1 MTANRVIALRVFII
15 VMERATPAT
24 TLALSRRGVNLA
36 AALATIVPAASA
48 PPAARAVTT
57 FTPFAGKASSAMAF
71 EHPST
76 WVRAIDRAYDGAS
89 KVPANGATVVMIGD
103 FKTIDTVS
111 VRVEPLTA
119 TAKALLVESDGSAR
133 AVAEALTA
141 SERASV
147 DANAAFGV
155 IGGIENGR
163 SGTMAFELLGDASE
177 RVDEKTKQKY
187 YYYEYYTDVCRAK
200 IEEASGGEKMCI
212 GPKGDIL
219 DSIQRRSKIAVT
231 FVGDAAV
238 ILHASAVASRF
249 DEVRDII
256 NRAVDSFVL
265 LEV

>member
-1 MTANRVIALRVFII
+1 MAPAS
-15 VMERATPAT
+15 ASSAAAT
-24 TLALSRRGVNLA
+24 TTTTAISRRGVNLA
-36 AALATIVPAASA
+36 AAIAAIAPAPRASA
-48 PPAARAVTT
+48 SATT
-57 FTPFAGKASSAMAF
+57 TTTTYAPFAGKASASMAF
-71 EHPST
+71 EHPAS
-76 WVRAIDRAYDGAS
+76 WVRAIDRAYESG

-111 VRVEPLTA
+111 VRVEPLTG
-119 TAKALLVESDGSAR
+119 TAKAMLAESDGSAR

-177 RVDEKTKQKY
+177 RVDAKTGRKY
-187 YYYEYYTDVCRAK
+187 YQYEYYTDVCRAK
-200 IEEASGGEKMCI
+200 IEEALGGEKMCI

-231 FVGDAAV
+231 FVGDSAV

-249 DEVRDII
+249 EEVRDIMD
-256 NRAVDSFVL
+256 RAANSFVL
-265 LEV
+265 LEVV

>member
-1 MTANRVIALRVFII
+1 MAPASAFS
-15 VMERATPAT
+15 AAAAT
-24 TLALSRRGVNLA
+24 TPSTATISRRGVNLA
-36 AALATIVPAASA
+36 AAIAAIAPAPRASA
-48 PPAARAVTT
+48 SATPTPTT
-57 FTPFAGKASSAMAF
+57 YAPFAGKASASMAF
-71 EHPST
+71 EHPAS
-76 WVRAIDRAYDGAS
+76 WVRAIDRAYESG
-89 KVPANGATVVMIGD
+89 KVPANGATVVMVGD

-111 VRVEPLTA
+111 VRVEPLTG
-119 TAKALLVESDGSAR
+119 TAKALLAESDGSAR

-177 RVDEKTKQKY
+177 RVDAKTGRKY
-187 YYYEYYTDVCRAK
+187 YQYEYYTDVCRAK
-200 IEEASGGEKMCI
+200 IEEALGGEKMCI

-231 FVGDAAV
+231 FVGDSAV

-249 DEVRDII
+249 EEVRDIMD
-256 NRAVDSFVL
+256 RAANSFVL
-265 LEV
+265 LEVV

>member
-1 MTANRVIALRVFII
+1 MAPASASSAAAMT
-15 VMERATPAT
+15 T
-24 TLALSRRGVNLA
+24 TTAMSRRGVNLA
-36 AALATIVPAASA
+36 AAIAAIAPAPRASA
-48 PPAARAVTT
+48 SATT
-57 FTPFAGKASSAMAF
+57 TPTYAPFAGKASASMAF
-71 EHPST
+71 EHPAS
-76 WVRAIDRAYDGAS
+76 WVRAIDRAYDGG

-103 FKTIDTVS
+103 FKTIDTIS
-111 VRVEPLTA
+111 VRVEPLTG
-119 TAKALLVESDGSAR
+119 TAKAMLAESDGSAR

-177 RVDEKTKQKY
+177 RVDAKTGRKY
-187 YYYEYYTDVCRAK
+187 YQYEYYTDVCRAK
-200 IEEASGGEKMCI
+200 IEEALGGEKMCI

-231 FVGDAAV
+231 FVGDSAV

-249 DEVRDII
+249 EEVRDIMD
-256 NRAVDSFVL
+256 RAANSFVL
-265 LEV
+265 LEVV

>member
-1 MTANRVIALRVFII
+1 MAPASASSAAAMT
-15 VMERATPAT
+15 T
-24 TLALSRRGVNLA
+24 TTAMSRRGVNLA
-36 AALATIVPAASA
+36 AAIAAIAPAPRASA
-48 PPAARAVTT
+48 SATT
-57 FTPFAGKASSAMAF
+57 TTTYAPFAGKASASMAF
-71 EHPST
+71 EHPAS
-76 WVRAIDRAYDGAS
+76 WVRAIDRAYDGG

-111 VRVEPLTA
+111 VRVEPLTG
-119 TAKALLVESDGSAR
+119 TAKAMLAESDGSAR

-177 RVDEKTKQKY
+177 RVDVKTGRKY
-187 YYYEYYTDVCRAK
+187 YQYEYYTDVCRAK
-200 IEEASGGEKMCI
+200 IEEALGGEKMCI

-231 FVGDAAV
+231 FVGDSAV

-249 DEVRDII
+249 EEVRDIMD
-256 NRAVDSFVL
+256 RAANSFVL
-265 LEV
+265 LEVV

>member
-1 MTANRVIALRVFII
+1 
-15 VMERATPAT
+15 
-24 TLALSRRGVNLA
+24 
-36 AALATIVPAASA
+36 
-48 PPAARAVTT
+48 
-57 FTPFAGKASSAMAF
+57 
-71 EHPST
+71 
-76 WVRAIDRAYDGAS
+76 
-89 KVPANGATVVMIGD
+89 VPANGATVVMIGD

-111 VRVEPLTA
+111 VRVEPLTG
-119 TAKALLVESDGSAR
+119 TAKAMLAESDGSAR

-177 RVDEKTKQKY
+177 RVDAKTGRKY
-187 YYYEYYTDVCRAK
+187 YQYEYYTDVCRAK
-200 IEEASGGEKMCI
+200 IEEALGGEKMCI

-231 FVGDAAV
+231 FVGDSAV

-249 DEVRDII
+249 EEVRDIMD
-256 NRAVDSFVL
+256 RAANSFVL
-265 LEV
+265 LEVV